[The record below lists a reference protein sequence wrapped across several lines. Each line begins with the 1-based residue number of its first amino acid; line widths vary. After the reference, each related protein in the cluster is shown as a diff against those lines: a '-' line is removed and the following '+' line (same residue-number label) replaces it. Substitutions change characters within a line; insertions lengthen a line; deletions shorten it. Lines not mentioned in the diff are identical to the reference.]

1 MSTGRGRGRG
11 FGRGRIPGTSVN
23 GGGSAA
29 GDTASRP
36 GGLVNRGPVTGNGT
50 VSQSASSSVK
60 TNRADD
66 WSSAQNNSRQ
76 AQDTRLKGNPKEQ
89 PEPNKAGVTMM
100 AKYSYKANPDQP
112 GGFPELSVKQ
122 AQMLSL
128 VKKHPDNEHW
138 WEAKNEDG
146 EVGFVPASYMMIME
160 QKPETLP
167 WLQNK
172 EPEEPKQPEVNS
184 KVKPNVFGRPPQGSY
199 KPYKSAY
206 ADVREK
212 EKERDKQQYYCKIC
226 EKQLNGPKPYGA
238 HMASKL
244 HKENVELEQEMGRV
258 SLS

>member
-11 FGRGRIPGTSVN
+11 FGRGRSSGTSGNV
-23 GGGSAA
+23 GGSAA
-29 GDTASRP
+29 GDSASRP
-36 GGLVNRGPVTGNGT
+36 GGLMNRGPTTPNGT
-50 VSQSASSSVK
+50 V
-60 TNRADD
+60 T
-66 WSSAQNNSRQ
+66 SSALQTND
-76 AQDTRLKGNPKEQ
+76 AKGNQMDQSKPQK
-89 PEPNKAGVTMM
+89 GDVVMM

-122 AQMLSL
+122 AQMLTL
-128 VKKHPDNEHW
+128 VKKHPNNEHW

-146 EVGFVPASYMMIME
+146 DVGFVPASYMMIME
-160 QKPETLP
+160 QKPTSLP
-167 WLQNK
+167 WLQNR
-172 EPEEPKQPEVNS
+172 EPEEPKEPEVNS

-206 ADVREK
+206 ADVRAKDKEREK
-212 EKERDKQQYYCKIC
+212 EQYYCKVC

-238 HMASKL
+238 HMASKA

>member
-11 FGRGRIPGTSVN
+11 FGRGRSSGTSGNV
-23 GGGSAA
+23 GGSAA
-29 GDTASRP
+29 GDSASRP
-36 GGLVNRGPVTGNGT
+36 GGLMNRGPTTPNGT
-50 VSQSASSSVK
+50 V
-60 TNRADD
+60 T
-66 WSSAQNNSRQ
+66 SSALQTNDAKGGSGLQNNSRETHE
-76 AQDTRLKGNPKEQ
+76 TRLKGNQMDQSKPQK
-89 PEPNKAGVTMM
+89 GDVVMM

-122 AQMLSL
+122 AQMLTL
-128 VKKHPDNEHW
+128 VKKHPNNEHW

-146 EVGFVPASYMMIME
+146 DVGFVPASYMMIME
-160 QKPETLP
+160 QKPTSLP
-167 WLQNK
+167 WLQNR
-172 EPEEPKQPEVNS
+172 EPEEPKEPEVNS

-206 ADVREK
+206 ADVRAKDKEREK
-212 EKERDKQQYYCKIC
+212 EQYYCKVC

-238 HMASKL
+238 HMASKA

>member
-11 FGRGRIPGTSVN
+11 FGRGRIPGIGGN

-36 GGLVNRGPVTGNGT
+36 GGLSTRGSVTENGT
-50 VSQSASSSVK
+50 VSQSVK
-60 TNRADD
+60 TNDAGGGSDV
-66 WSSAQNNSRQ
+66 QNNRRE
-76 AQDTRLKGNPKEQ
+76 AQETRLKGNQKED
-89 PEPNKAGVTMM
+89 PEPKKAGVTLM

-122 AQMLSL
+122 AQMLTL
-128 VKKHPDNEHW
+128 VKKHPNNEHW

-160 QKPETLP
+160 QKPSALP
-167 WLQNK
+167 WLQNREPEEVK
-172 EPEEPKQPEVNS
+172 EPEVNRNP
-184 KVKPNVFGRPPQGSY
+184 KPNVFGRPPQGSY

-226 EKQLNGPKPYGA
+226 EKQLNGPKPYAA

-244 HKENVELEQEMGRV
+244 HKENVELEREMGRV